1 MLASAVIV
9 FREVLEAALIVGIVL
24 AATKGLAGSRRWVV
38 TGVLGGLAGS
48 AAIAGSAGA
57 LSDALSG
64 MGQEVFNASILGLAV
79 VMLGWHTVWMS
90 SHGREMAAEMKR
102 VGHAVTVGSRP
113 LSVLAVVVGVA
124 VLREGAETVLFIFGV
139 SASDEGGK
147 LATVA
152 GCAVGLGAG
161 VTVGILLY
169 RGLLAIPARHLF
181 SVTTWLVTLLA
192 AGMAAQVVTYL
203 SAAGLIEIAD
213 QPLWD
218 TSWLLSENSIGGRL
232 LHTLVGYMDRP
243 SAGQLMAYGA
253 TLLGITGLARVA
265 SRQHARV

>member
-24 AATKGLAGSRRWVV
+24 AATKGLTGSRRWVAAGIV
-38 TGVLGGLAGS
+38 GGLLGS
-48 AAIAGSAGA
+48 AIIASSAGA
-57 LSDALSG
+57 LSEAVSG
-64 MGQEVFNASILGLAV
+64 MGQELFNASILGVAV
-79 VMLGWHTVWMS
+79 LMLGWHTVWMS

-102 VGHAVTVGSRP
+102 VGHAVVVGSRP

-124 VLREGAETVLFIFGV
+124 VLREGAETVLFVFGV
-139 SASDEGGK
+139 SASEDGGK

-161 VTVGILLY
+161 ITVGTLLY

-192 AGMAAQVVTYL
+192 AGMAAQAVTYL
-203 SAAGLIEIAD
+203 SAAGLIEIAT

-218 TSWLLSENSIGGRL
+218 TSWLLPENSIGGRL
-232 LHTLVGYMDRP
+232 LHTLIGYMDRP
-243 SAGQLMAYGA
+243 SGGQLIAYGA
-253 TLLGITGLARVA
+253 TLLAITGLARMVG
-265 SRQHARV
+265 RQHA

>member
-24 AATKGLAGSRRWVV
+24 AATKGLAGSRRWV
-38 TGVLGGLAGS
+38 TMGILAGLLGSAVLAGS
-48 AAIAGSAGA
+48 AEA
-57 LSDALSG
+57 LSEAAEG

-79 VMLGWHTVWMS
+79 LMLGWHTVWMS
-90 SHGREMAAEMKR
+90 RHGREMAAEMR
-102 VGHAVTVGSRP
+102 QVGHAVSVGSRP

-124 VLREGAETVLFIFGV
+124 VLREGAETVLFVFGV
-139 SASDEGGK
+139 SASGESGGK
-147 LATVA
+147 LATLA

-161 VTVGILLY
+161 ITVGILLY

-192 AGMAAQVVTYL
+192 AGMAAQAVTYL
-203 SAAGLIEIAD
+203 SAAGLIDMAT

-218 TSWLLSENSIGGRL
+218 TSWLLPENSIGGRL
-232 LHTLVGYMDRP
+232 LHTLVGYVDRP
-243 SAGQLMAYGA
+243 SAGQLAAYA
-253 TLLGITGLARVA
+253 TTLLAITGLARVV
-265 SRQHARV
+265 SRRHA

>member
-24 AATKGLAGSRRWVV
+24 AATKGLAGSRRWV
-38 TGVLGGLAGS
+38 TAGILGGLLGS
-48 AAIAGSAGA
+48 AVIAGSAGA
-57 LSDALSG
+57 LSEALAG
-64 MGQEVFNASILGLAV
+64 MGQEIFNASILGVAV

-102 VGHAVTVGSRP
+102 VGHAVSVGSRP

-124 VLREGAETVLFIFGV
+124 VLREGAETVLFVFGV
-139 SASDEGGK
+139 STSGESGR

-169 RGLLAIPARHLF
+169 RGLLAIPTRHLF
-181 SVTTWLVTLLA
+181 TVTTWLVTLLA
-192 AGMAAQVVTYL
+192 AGMAAQAVNYL
-203 SAAGLIEIAD
+203 AAAGLIEEAT

-218 TSWLLSENSIGGRL
+218 TSWLLPENSIGGQL

-243 SAGQLMAYGA
+243 SAGQLLAYGA
-253 TLLGITGLARVA
+253 TLLGISGLARMV
-265 SRQHARV
+265 SRQRA

>member
-24 AATKGLAGSRRWVV
+24 AATKGLEGSRRWVAM
-38 TGVLGGLAGS
+38 GVLAGLLGSAVLAGS
-48 AAIAGSAGA
+48 AEA
-57 LSDALSG
+57 LSEAASG
-64 MGQEVFNASILGLAV
+64 MGQELFNATVLGIAV
-79 VMLGWHTVWMS
+79 VMLAWHTIWMS

-102 VGHAVTVGSRP
+102 VGHAVSVGSRP

-124 VLREGAETVLFIFGV
+124 VLREGAETVLFIMGV
-139 SASDEGGK
+139 SASETAGK

-161 VTVGILLY
+161 ATVGILIY

-192 AGMAAQVVTYL
+192 AGMAAQAVTYL
-203 SAAGLIEIAD
+203 GAAGVIDIPA

-218 TSWLLSENSIGGRL
+218 TSWLLSESSIGGRL
-232 LHTLVGYMDRP
+232 AHTLVGYMDRP
-243 SAGQLMAYGA
+243 GIGQLAAYGA
-253 TLLGITGLARVA
+253 TLLGIAGLARMVGG
-265 SRQHARV
+265 RQQA